1 MGDKMS
7 NLSFTDFTP
16 TVEYSRAVCTCGKE
30 LSTAFYQLT
39 AKAHFERFA
48 ADKEVLETEIE
59 NMGFGDHT
67 QLQAKA
73 HSLGFGFCCI
83 MNMRYGIREPVAII
97 PPTDQDARKY
107 PEGLP
112 GPLSKEKTLSWY

>member
-1 MGDKMS
+1 MS
-7 NLSFTDFTP
+7 HSSTADFVPTIEFTKP
-16 TVEYSRAVCTCGKE
+16 VCTCGKE

-39 AKAHFERFA
+39 AKSHFEKFA
-48 ADKEVLETEIE
+48 YEMDVFETEIQ
-59 NMGFGDHT
+59 NMGFGDPT
-67 QLQAKA
+67 QLEAKA
-73 HSLGFGFCCI
+73 RLLGFNFCCI
-83 MNMRYGIREPVAII
+83 MNLRHGIRESIAII